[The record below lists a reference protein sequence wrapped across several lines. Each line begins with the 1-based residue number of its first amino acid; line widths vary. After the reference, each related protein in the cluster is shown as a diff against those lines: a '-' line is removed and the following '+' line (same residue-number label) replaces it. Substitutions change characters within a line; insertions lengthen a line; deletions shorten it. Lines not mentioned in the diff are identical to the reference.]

1 MAVVILAEKPNQA
14 KDYSL
19 AFRKAVRKD
28 GYFEI
33 QDSNYF
39 NDVAYLTWGIGHL
52 VELVQPEKYNPD
64 WKVWSLQHL
73 PIMPESYKYAV
84 SPSKRKQFNVVK
96 QLLKEKATEIWVAT
110 DPDREGE
117 NIARSIIDMAGASNK
132 PTKRLWINSLEVDV
146 IQKGFKDL
154 KNGDDY
160 LNLYHEAKAR
170 QISDWLVGINASRC
184 YSLLLQ
190 AKGLKGAYS
199 AGRVQTP
206 SLYLIYQRQKEVENF
221 KSTPF
226 YEIIGE
232 VNKNENKF
240 NVKYKGKFDQL
251 QEAVSFLRQNGVLEG
266 ENDGIVRSVE
276 KNLKHTQSPKLHSLS
291 TLQTKAN
298 KKWKYSPKQ
307 VLETVQSLYEKKVVT
322 YPRTSCQHITD
333 SEFNYLVE
341 RVDDYKGLFGFTV
354 DTSRLESRKRYVDGS
369 RVGEHYAIVPTK
381 QLANIDELNERE
393 LNIYKEIVSTTL
405 AMFAPDYDYEQ
416 TKVTIGVN
424 DVDMHTTG
432 NVEVNKGWKAFFE
445 EEDQKEKEDKDEKLP
460 QLNEGEMLKIFIRT
474 KEGMTKPPKL
484 YTEGE
489 LINVMKNCGTDL
501 SDENAKKILKES
513 EGIGTEATRGAI
525 IETLKYQN
533 YIEVKKNTVHV
544 TDKGKILCQAVEGTL
559 LSKPIMTAKWEE
571 YLSGIG
577 KGERTQQGF
586 IRNTEQFIKTLISDS
601 KAAIDSIDKT
611 IETVKE
617 ASHIAAC
624 SSCEDGYIE
633 DRGKFYGCTN
643 YSNGCKFTLPKIWAE
658 KTIPMK
664 QIEKLIVDGKTD
676 LIKGFKSKK
685 GKKFDAFLTIKEG
698 KIQME
703 F

>member
-1 MAVVILAEKPNQA
+1 
-14 KDYSL
+14 
-19 AFRKAVRKD
+19 
-28 GYFEI
+28 
-33 QDSNYF
+33 
-39 NDVAYLTWGIGHL
+39 
-52 VELVQPEKYNPD
+52 
-64 WKVWSLQHL
+64 
-73 PIMPESYKYAV
+73 
-84 SPSKRKQFNVVK
+84 
-96 QLLKEKATEIWVAT
+96 
-110 DPDREGE
+110 
-117 NIARSIIDMAGASNK
+117 MAGASNK

-206 SLYLIYQRQKEVENF
+206 SLYLIYERQNEVENF

-322 YPRTSCQHITD
+322 YPRTSCQYITD

-432 NVEVNKGWKAFFE
+432 NVEVNKGWKALFTE
-445 EEDQKEKEDKDEKLP
+445 DDQKEKDDKDEKLP
-460 QLNEGEMLKIFIRT
+460 QLNEGEMLKVFIRT

-501 SDENAKKILKES
+501 SDENAKKILKEN

-586 IRNTEQFIKTLISDS
+586 IRNTEQFIKTLINDS
-601 KAAIDSIDKT
+601 KAAVDSIDKT

-617 ASHIAAC
+617 TSHIVAC

-643 YSNGCKFTLPKIWAE
+643 YSNGCKFTLPKKWAE
-658 KTIPMK
+658 KTIPVK
-664 QIEKLIVDGKTD
+664 QIEKLVVDGKSD